1 MGADIIHKKRKAEA
15 AYQRFISTLDKKQI
29 EMFEEVLDRLFDL
42 NGALTEEDFKSG
54 FRLGLK
60 TGAEGFLDK

>member
-15 AYQRFISTLDKKQI
+15 TDQRFISTLDKKQMG
-29 EMFEEVLDRLFDL
+29 MFAEVLDRLFDL

>member
-42 NGALTEEDFKSG
+42 NGALTEEEK
-54 FRLGLK
+54 RVQA
-60 TGAEGFLDK
+60 GAENGGGGVFR